1 MGRLVNEM
9 LTLSKLSNQEKKPD
23 DFKQFDISKVIENTT
38 LYFES
43 RAFEEK
49 KEIISD
55 IQNNIRFIGNPDKI
69 DELTGISLDNA
80 LKYSDEESKINLYLR
95 LEKGIIILTC
105 QNQCKNFNTDN
116 IPAFV

>member
-1 MGRLVNEM
+1 MEKKIGSNRFTSCIKVQSQKMGRLVNEM

-49 KEIISD
+49 KES
-55 IQNNIRFIGNPDKI
+55 R
-69 DELTGISLDNA
+69 
-80 LKYSDEESKINLYLR
+80 
-95 LEKGIIILTC
+95 
-105 QNQCKNFNTDN
+105 
-116 IPAFV
+116 